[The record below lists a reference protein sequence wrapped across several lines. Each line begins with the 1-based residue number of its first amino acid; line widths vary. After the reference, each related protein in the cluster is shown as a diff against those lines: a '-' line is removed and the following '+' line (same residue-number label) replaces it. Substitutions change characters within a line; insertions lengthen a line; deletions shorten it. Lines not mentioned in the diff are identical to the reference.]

1 MTAGLL
7 VLVLVLALVLVL
19 GGRMVLQYIDG
30 QHPEPAQIAKGAPRL
45 GAAAAGFAAVERASL
60 DACLCRRK
68 GGSEAE
74 CDTIYTGARDAML
87 KRVYGDHTPALG
99 GGAWACAPVAT
110 TDECFD
116 FADGTRCLTIRY
128 DVVAGSRDAV
138 LTEVC
143 TPDEA
148 RAVEQT
154 QKQAW
159 LGPDGKG
166 PASGDRAALD
176 AANRR
181 TGAAV
186 DALLRR
192 IKAGER
198 VSAPATSSG
207 CAG

>member
-1 MTAGLL
+1 MSRKRWIAVIAGL
-7 VLVLVLALVLVL
+7 LVLVL
-19 GGRMVLQYIDG
+19 GGRMVLRYLDW
-30 QHPEPAQIAKGAPRL
+30 EASNSARL
-45 GAAAAGFAAVERASL
+45 TAAAAGFTAVERASL

-68 GGSEAE
+68 GGSEAG
-74 CDTIYTGARDAML
+74 CDTIYTEARDAML
-87 KRVYGDHTPALG
+87 KRVYGDHPPAFG
-99 GGAWACAPVAT
+99 GGSWACAPVAT
-110 TDECFD
+110 ADECFD

-154 QKQAW
+154 QEQAW
-159 LGPDGKG
+159 HGPDGKAPSSRDQAG
-166 PASGDRAALD
+166 FD

-181 TGAAV
+181 ANAAV

-198 VSAPATSSG
+198 VSAPTSSG
-207 CAG
+207 GCAG